1 MPNETLDTRTK
12 ILQTTIDIVG
22 LKGEVTIREITEK
35 AGVNVAAINY
45 HFGNKNNLLKEVENY
60 YSDLLY
66 TSQEKILKDDTSSP
80 KEILLNRARN
90 LINYMFSYPALIKLI
105 VNLTTEDE
113 SYNPVLIQKIYLNK
127 EIQLMIEEI
136 IKEITGIQ
144 DPKLLNFKYLQLFSG
159 ILGPVVN
166 RVVTQTFDEDSSSME
181 FNSLEEL
188 DEYIRLLIASV
199 AGSN

>member
-66 TSQEKILKDDTSSP
+66 TSQEKILKDNACP
-80 KEILLNRARN
+80 HKEILLNWARN

-105 VNLTTEDE
+105 VNLTTEDK

-127 EIQLMIEEI
+127 EIQSMVEEI
-136 IKEITGIQ
+136 IKESTGIQ

-166 RVVTQTFDEDSSSME
+166 RLVSQTFDGAPSSMD
-181 FNSLEEL
+181 FNSSVEL
-188 DEYIRLLIASV
+188 DEYIVLLITSV
-199 AGSN
+199 VGSN

>member
-1 MPNETLDTRTK
+1 MSNEVLDTRTK

-66 TSQEKILKDDTSSP
+66 NSQEKILKDEAAAP
-80 KEILLNRARN
+80 REILLNWAHGLLN
-90 LINYMFSYPALIKLI
+90 FMFSYPALIGLI
-105 VNLTTEDE
+105 VNLTTEDK

-127 EIQLMIEEI
+127 EIQVMVEET
-136 IKEITGIQ
+136 IKESTGI
-144 DPKLLNFKYLQLFSG
+144 DNPKLLNYKYLQLFSG

-166 RVVTQTFDEDSSSME
+166 RLVTQTFDGAPSSMD
-181 FNSLEEL
+181 FNSREEL
-188 DEYIRLLIASV
+188 DEYIGLLIESV
-199 AGSN
+199 VGN

>member
-1 MPNETLDTRTK
+1 MANEVLDTRTK

-45 HFGNKNNLLKEVENY
+45 HFGNKNNLLKEVEIY

-66 TSQEKILKDDTSSP
+66 NSQEKILKDETATP
-80 KEILLNRARN
+80 REILLNWAHSLLN
-90 LINYMFSYPALIKLI
+90 FMFSYPALIGLI
-105 VNLTTEDE
+105 VNLTTEDK

-127 EIQLMIEEI
+127 EIQVMVEEI
-136 IKEITGIQ
+136 IKESTGI
-144 DPKLLNFKYLQLFSG
+144 DNPKLINYKYLQLFSG

-166 RVVTQTFDEDSSSME
+166 RLVSQTFDETPSSMD
-181 FNSLEEL
+181 FNSREEL
-188 DEYIRLLIASV
+188 DEYIKLLITSV
-199 AGSN
+199 VGSN